1 MTPEH
6 SRKRSAED
14 ARASILAAARA
25 RFGQAGF
32 EGATIRAI
40 AADAG
45 YDPALVM
52 RYFGSKEQ
60 LFAVSI
66 DYDLEIFDLS
76 AMPREQV
83 GEAIVRGYLGQWEG
97 PDGADRR
104 ILLRAAVTHPAA
116 RAQLEKRLTE
126 QVVGP
131 LIGALNPTES
141 HERHEQ
147 RAALLA
153 TQMLGLALCRYM
165 LKLPS
170 VTGLSVDQLVRWI
183 TPTVDRYLVGELP
196 DV

>member
-1 MTPEH
+1 MTPEPG
-6 SRKRSAED
+6 RKRSAED
-14 ARASILAAARA
+14 ARTRILAAARA

-76 AMPREQV
+76 AVPREQV
-83 GEAIVRGYLGQWEG
+83 GEAIVRGYLAQWEG
-97 PDGADRR
+97 SDGADRR

-126 QVVGP
+126 QVVRP
-131 LIGALNPTES
+131 LVGALNPTES
-141 HERHEQ
+141 QERHEQ

-153 TQMLGLALCRYM
+153 TQMLGVALCRY
-165 LKLPS
+165 LLELPS

-183 TPTVDRYLVGELP
+183 TPTVDRYLVGDFP
-196 DV
+196 DA

>member
-6 SRKRSAED
+6 GRKRSADD
-14 ARASILAAARA
+14 ARTRILAAARA
-25 RFGQAGF
+25 RFGQSGF

-40 AADAG
+40 AAEAG

-66 DYDLEIFDLS
+66 VSDLEILDLS
-76 AMPREQV
+76 SVSREQV
-83 GEAIVRGYLGQWEG
+83 GEVIVRGYLEQWEG
-97 PDGADRR
+97 SEGADRP

-165 LKLPS
+165 LELPS
-170 VTGLSVDQLVRWI
+170 VAGLSIDQLVRWI
-183 TPTVDRYLVGELP
+183 TPTVDRYLFGELP
-196 DV
+196 DA